1 MGITILTDSTSEILP
16 AEARKRNLVVIPI
29 KTVFEDGV
37 YLDGIDLTAET
48 FYEKQA
54 AAKKL
59 PSTTQPSPMDFEDL
73 FREAVER
80 GDSIIAILIAE
91 SLSGTIQSA
100 NIARSNFEGEIYVI
114 DSECT
119 TISLRL
125 LVELA
130 LELREKG
137 LSAGEIVEELEKAKK
152 RIKLN
157 AYVDTLEYLRK
168 GGRLSKTAAF
178 AGTLLDVK
186 PIIYLRDSE
195 LGVKTKVRGV
205 KNAQKE
211 VIRLALEDGIDTD
224 MPIAIGYS
232 GNRDTFEPFYEL
244 AVDTVGKIDYVSAIG
259 SVIGAHVGP
268 GAGAIAYYKKDC

>member
-59 PSTTQPSPMDFEDL
+59 PSTTQPSPMEFEDL

-152 RIKLN
+152 RIKLY

-168 GGRLSKTAAF
+168 GGRLSNTAAF

>member
-59 PSTTQPSPMDFEDL
+59 PSTTQPSPMEFEDL

-125 LVELA
+125 LVELS

-152 RIKLN
+152 RIKLY

>member
-29 KTVFEDGV
+29 KAVFEDGV

-59 PSTTQPSPMDFEDL
+59 PSTTQPSPMEFEDL

-137 LSAGEIVEELEKAKK
+137 LRAGEIVEELEKAKK
-152 RIKLN
+152 RIKMY

-168 GGRLSKTAAF
+168 GGRLSRPPH
-178 AGTLLDVK
+178 L
-186 PIIYLRDSE
+186 
-195 LGVKTKVRGV
+195 
-205 KNAQKE
+205 Q
-211 VIRLALEDGIDTD
+211 
-224 MPIAIGYS
+224 
-232 GNRDTFEPFYEL
+232 
-244 AVDTVGKIDYVSAIG
+244 
-259 SVIGAHVGP
+259 GP
-268 GAGAIAYYKKDC
+268 CWT

>member
-59 PSTTQPSPMDFEDL
+59 PSTTQPSPMEFEDL

-152 RIKLN
+152 RIKLY

-211 VIRLALEDGIDTD
+211 VIRLALEHGIDTD